1 MSARAKGTN
10 GVTHTK
16 VRAIVLG
23 ILGSDGL
30 SHRCGPAWATRA
42 CSCRNFSLLVVCMC
56 AHDVNN
62 GLTSKNTAIK
72 TRNVDIPALML
83 RTIDSYTV
91 VLRNVFFFAGARKT
105 GTFEL
110 PC

>member
-23 ILGSDGL
+23 ILGFDGL

-56 AHDVNN
+56 AHDVND

-72 TRNVDIPALML
+72 TRNVDIPTLML
-83 RTIDSYTV
+83 RAINPCTG
-91 VLRNVFFFAGARKT
+91 VLRNVCFFAGARKAST
-105 GTFEL
+105 L
-110 PC
+110 